1 MDRPMFRDILVP
13 YVNEDSATVAMPAA
27 LALAERFDAK
37 LAVLVTVDVPPPMP
51 TDWGAMAFEVYTQL
65 HAEARTL
72 AQSRADAMR
81 ARFAH
86 GSWPVEVRMAES
98 VSLFPQNTA
107 SMHARYADLTVLPA
121 WPRDGGD
128 AMPLHDHVH
137 DLLRHSGRPLLVV
150 PAGHASTVPPKR
162 ALIAWSPTREAARA
176 VADAMPLL
184 RLAERVDVVIVDPR
198 SGDDAH
204 GAEPGADI
212 AAHLARHGLQ
222 VTVETRPSM
231 NYSVAYAVLD
241 RARDIGAD
249 LLVAGGYGHSRLREA
264 VLGGTTRELLQTAHL
279 PVLFA
284 H

>member
-1 MDRPMFRDILVP
+1 MDRAMLRDVLVP
-13 YVNEDSATVAMPAA
+13 YVNEESATAAMPAA

-37 LAVLVTVDVPPPMP
+37 LALLVTVEVPPPMP
-51 TDWGAMAFEVYTQL
+51 TDWGAMAFEVYAQL
-65 HAEARTL
+65 HAEARRL
-72 AQSRADAMR
+72 AETRAEAMR

-86 GSWPVEVRMAES
+86 GPWPVEVRMADS

-107 SMHARYADLTVLPA
+107 SLHARYADLAVLPG
-121 WPRDGGD
+121 WPRDGSD
-128 AMPLHDHVH
+128 AIPLHDHVH

-150 PAGHASTVPPKR
+150 PAGHAAAIPPKR
-162 ALIAWSPTREAARA
+162 ALIAWTPTREAARA

-184 RLAERVDVVIVDPR
+184 RLAERVDIVIVDPR

-222 VTVETRPSM
+222 VTVTVRPSM
-231 NYSVAYAVLD
+231 NYSIAYAVLD
-241 RARDIGAD
+241 HARDIGAD

-264 VLGGTTRELLQTAHL
+264 VLGGTTRELLQGAHL
-279 PVLFA
+279 PVLLA